1 MAKPIIDGTT
11 PNPTDG
17 FRERSTHPAVRTSMS
32 GGLRSTGAP
41 HIYAGKEEQPHDV
54 DEMPVPSGKFK
65 PQMLLGRELTGE
77 GANEANNQKNRPND
91 DMSAV
96 ESSRHEESGAV
107 DVARVVGRR
116 MHVFIGLNAG
126 ETETKR
132 DRKNESPFEAVT
144 IVVKER
150 VVRPRYGSARSQQD
164 QCIEQRQVPGIEG
177 LDSRRRPHVAD
188 EIGAH
193 HLVNI
198 GGKQRG

>member
-1 MAKPIIDGTT
+1 MAKPIIGA
-11 PNPTDG
+11 PHRIPADG

-32 GGLRSTGAP
+32 GGVRSTGAP

-77 GANEANNQKNRPND
+77 GANEANSQKNRPND

-107 DVARVVGRR
+107 DVARVVERR
-116 MHVFIGLNAG
+116 MHIFIGLNAG
-126 ETETKR
+126 KRETER
-132 DRKNESPFEAVT
+132 DRQNESPFEAVT
-144 IVVKER
+144 IVVKQR
-150 VVRPRYGSARSQQD
+150 VVRPRYGIARSQQD
-164 QCIEQRQVPGIEG
+164 QCIEQRQMTGIEG
-177 LDSRRRPHVAD
+177 LDSRRRPHVAY

-198 GGKQRG
+198 GRKQRG